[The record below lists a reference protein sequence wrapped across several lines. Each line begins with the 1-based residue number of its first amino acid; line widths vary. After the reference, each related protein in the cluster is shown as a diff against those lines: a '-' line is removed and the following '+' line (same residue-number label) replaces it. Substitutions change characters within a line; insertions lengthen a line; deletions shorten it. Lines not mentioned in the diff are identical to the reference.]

1 MTPIRQISASLH
13 QQQTFTI
20 MIAAPQAWH
29 LQGKKQKK
37 KVKKKK
43 NYIN

>member
-20 MIAAPQAWH
+20 MIPAPQAWH
-29 LQGKKQKK
+29 LQGKKEKK
-37 KVKKKK
+37 SEKEKKLH
-43 NYIN
+43 